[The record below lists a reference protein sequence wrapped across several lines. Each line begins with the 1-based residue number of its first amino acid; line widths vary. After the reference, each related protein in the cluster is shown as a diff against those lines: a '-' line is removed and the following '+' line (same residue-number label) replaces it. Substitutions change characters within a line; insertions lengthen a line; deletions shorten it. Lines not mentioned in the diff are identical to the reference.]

1 MSIQKFIQLQ
11 IFRVK
16 QSHSSHTAT
25 GTPHLTR
32 LLVARHLT
40 GIPSRGPLLTLLSW
54 HHIHH
59 MVRICS
65 NDAMIVVYGK
75 YWTAI
80 KSYTMLVSIWYKD
93 RPFFGPCGSMH
104 IYMCWLLVTEK
115 IGRFVFKMLCY
126 CSFSRKVHSSIQVA
140 WSWVSQGQQEWNT
153 MVDRPHA
160 RSMVQ

>member
-11 IFRVK
+11 ICRVK

-59 MVRICS
+59 MVRLYS
-65 NDAMIVVYGK
+65 ADAMLVIYGMNR
-75 YWTAI
+75 TAI
-80 KSYTMLVSIWYKD
+80 KSDTMLVNSDYL
-93 RPFFGPCGSMH
+93 M
-104 IYMCWLLVTEK
+104 
-115 IGRFVFKMLCY
+115 
-126 CSFSRKVHSSIQVA
+126 
-140 WSWVSQGQQEWNT
+140 
-153 MVDRPHA
+153 
-160 RSMVQ
+160 